1 MTKDELLKT
10 LEETPTETRDPLAVT
25 KGVSSPAI
33 PPGSPTALKL
43 DRWDRAKGTELAEIY
58 PTEGL
63 TPDMWSDF
71 HGVGFLPD
79 PVLAETCNDP
89 LRQKFVAA
97 LLENPEMQSL
107 RLSTVLNPV
116 ASELA
121 AMEFG
126 EEFLKF
132 QQEQEKKPGDDK
144 GDAECEAAAGKA
156 AARAMGKAE
165 KEVEGLENAV
175 AAGMGEGEPGKPL
188 DPKRVA
194 ELFRRVRGSA
204 VLKKITELAGRFRR
218 VAQSKQRLKRHGY
231 EDMVG
236 VCLDDRAEAMLSEEA
251 MLFAVPEFEL
261 DAMRRLM
268 EHETLC
274 HEYRTN
280 EPVGK
285 GPIIICV
292 DESGSMRGD
301 KVEAAKAFALA
312 MAWIAR
318 RQRRWCAMVAYTGAV
333 SWGSEPGIRI
343 LPMNN
348 NGKWNEGELLNWL
361 EQFMGLGSDIDV
373 PVREMPQIYADLKA
387 PVGATDVIFVTDAE
401 CCLPPHIVKNFN
413 TWKKT
418 VNARLISLV
427 IGCGDGASL
436 KKVSNEVH
444 CLKQLEADSEA
455 VGACL
460 SI

>member
-1 MTKDELLKT
+1 
-10 LEETPTETRDPLAVT
+10 
-25 KGVSSPAI
+25 
-33 PPGSPTALKL
+33 
-43 DRWDRAKGTELAEIY
+43 
-58 PTEGL
+58 
-63 TPDMWSDF
+63 MWSDF

-79 PVLAETCNDP
+79 PILAETCADP

-107 RLSTVLNPV
+107 RLSTVLNQV

-121 AMEFG
+121 AVEFG

-132 QQEQEKKPGDDK
+132 QQEQKEKKSGEGDEEDD
-144 GDAECEAAAGKA
+144 GECEAAAGKA
-156 AARAMGKAE
+156 AAGKAAARAMEKAE

-175 AAGMGEGEPGKPL
+175 RAGMGEGEPGKPL

-194 ELFRRVRGSA
+194 ELFRRVRGSE

-251 MLFAVPEFEL
+251 MLFTVPEFEL

-292 DESGSMRGD
+292 DESGSMRGA
-301 KVEAAKAFALA
+301 KVEAAKAFALS

-318 RQRRWCAMVAYTGAV
+318 RQRRWCALVAYTGAV
-333 SWGSEPGIRI
+333 EIKGKYGPGVRI
-343 LPMNN
+343 LPLTE

-361 EQFMGLGSDIDV
+361 EQFMGMGSDIDV
-373 PVREMPQIYADLKA
+373 PVREMPQIYTDLKA

-401 CCLPPHIVKNFN
+401 CYLPAGIVKSFN
-413 TWKKT
+413 TWKKS

-427 IGCGDGASL
+427 IGCSDGASL
-436 KKVSNEVH
+436 KEVSNEVY
-444 CLKQLEADSEA
+444 CLKNLEADSEA

>member
-1 MTKDELLKT
+1 
-10 LEETPTETRDPLAVT
+10 
-25 KGVSSPAI
+25 
-33 PPGSPTALKL
+33 
-43 DRWDRAKGTELAEIY
+43 
-58 PTEGL
+58 
-63 TPDMWSDF
+63 MWSDF

-79 PVLAETCNDP
+79 PVLAETCSDP

-107 RLSTVLNPV
+107 RLSTVLNQV

-121 AMEFG
+121 AVEFG

-132 QQEQEKKPGDDK
+132 QQEQKEKKSGEGDEEDD
-144 GDAECEAAAGKA
+144 GECEAAAGKA
-156 AARAMGKAE
+156 AAGKAAARAMEKAE

-175 AAGMGEGEPGKPL
+175 RAGMGEGEPGKPL

-194 ELFRRVRGSA
+194 ELFRRVRGSE

-251 MLFAVPEFEL
+251 MLFTVPEFEL

-292 DESGSMRGD
+292 DESGSMQGA
-301 KVEAAKAFALA
+301 KVEGTSY
-312 MAWIAR
+312 R
-318 RQRRWCAMVAYTGAV
+318 RNR
-333 SWGSEPGIRI
+333 
-343 LPMNN
+343 
-348 NGKWNEGELLNWL
+348 
-361 EQFMGLGSDIDV
+361 
-373 PVREMPQIYADLKA
+373 
-387 PVGATDVIFVTDAE
+387 
-401 CCLPPHIVKNFN
+401 
-413 TWKKT
+413 KKRKRT
-418 VNARLISLV
+418 RPDSF
-427 IGCGDGASL
+427 C
-436 KKVSNEVH
+436 VH
-444 CLKQLEADSEA
+444 FS
-455 VGACL
+455 
-460 SI
+460 